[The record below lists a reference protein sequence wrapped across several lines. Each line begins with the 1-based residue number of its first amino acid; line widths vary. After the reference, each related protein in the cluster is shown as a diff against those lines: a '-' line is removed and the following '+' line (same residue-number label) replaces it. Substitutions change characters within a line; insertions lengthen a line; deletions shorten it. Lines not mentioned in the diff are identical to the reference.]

1 MARYLLGRL
10 GQALFVLWAAF
21 TVTFVILYILPG
33 DPILIMLD
41 SRGEGLMM
49 DESEIAELRAQY
61 GFDKP
66 VIVQYGLRLWQALH
80 GDFGMSIQLNRTVT
94 EVILRAAPETL
105 KLAALAML
113 IALVA
118 GFLLACIATYSR
130 QAWLRDLLLSMPA
143 LGVSVPVFWVGL
155 LLLQFFS
162 FGFAWFPAMGN
173 SGFAS
178 LVLPAVTLAI
188 PTAAGFAQLLAKSL
202 LASWNQPYVTTALG
216 KGARPLRVHLRHAL
230 PNALIPAL
238 TMIGMSVGNLLA
250 GSVVTETVFSRVG
263 IGRLT
268 EQAVKA
274 QDVPM
279 VQGLVVLS
287 TLIFVLANLAV
298 DLLYPLADPRIAR
311 GGKRATG

>member
-1 MARYLLGRL
+1 VGRYLLGRL

-21 TVTFVILYILPG
+21 TVTFVILYVLPG

-41 SRGEGLMM
+41 SRGEGLIV
-49 DESEIAELRAQY
+49 DESEVAALRAQY
-61 GFDKP
+61 GFDQP
-66 VIVQYGLRLWQALH
+66 IPVQYVTRLWHALQ
-80 GDFGMSIQLNRTVT
+80 GDFGQSVQLGSPVADA
-94 EVILRAAPETL
+94 ILKALPQTL
-105 KLAALAML
+105 QLAGLALAL
-113 IALVA
+113 ALVA
-118 GFLLACIATYSR
+118 GFLLAGFATYLR
-130 QAWLRDLLLSMPA
+130 QPWLRNLLLSLPA

-155 LLLQFFS
+155 LLLQLFS
-162 FGFAWFPAMGN
+162 FRLGWLPAMGN
-173 SGFAS
+173 GGPAS

-188 PTAAGFAQLLAKSL
+188 PTAAAFAQLLAKSL
-202 LASWNQPYVTTALG
+202 LASWSQPFVTTALA

-238 TMIGMSVGNLLA
+238 TMIGISFGQLLA
-250 GSVVTETVFSRVG
+250 GSVVTETVFSRIG

-287 TLIFVLANLAV
+287 TLVFVLANFAV
-298 DLLYPLADPRIAR
+298 DLLYPLADPRIVR
-311 GGKRATG
+311 GAPRNR

>member
-1 MARYLLGRL
+1 VARYLQGRA

-21 TVTFVILYILPG
+21 TVTFVILYVLPG

-41 SRGEGLMM
+41 SRGEGLMV
-49 DESEIAELRAQY
+49 DEAEVGRLRAQY
-61 GFDKP
+61 GFDQP
-66 VIVQYGLRLWQALH
+66 IPLQYLSRLWHALQ
-80 GDFGMSIQLNRTVT
+80 GDFGQSVQLGAPVT
-94 EVILRAAPETL
+94 RAILQALPQTL
-105 KLAALAML
+105 QLAALAML
-113 IALVA
+113 LALA
-118 GFLLACIATYSR
+118 MGFLLAGVATYLR
-130 QAWLRDLLLSMPA
+130 QPWLRNLLLSIPA

-162 FGFAWFPAMGN
+162 FRLGWFPAMGN
-173 SGFAS
+173 GGPAS

-188 PTAAGFAQLLAKSL
+188 PTAASFAQLLAKSL
-202 LASWNQPYVTTALG
+202 MASWGQPFVTTALA
-216 KGARPLRVHLRHAL
+216 KGVRPLRVHLRHVL
-230 PNALIPAL
+230 PNAVIPAL
-238 TMIGMSVGNLLA
+238 TMVGMSVGHLLA

-287 TLIFVLANLAV
+287 TLIFVAANFAV
-298 DLLYPLADPRIAR
+298 DLLYPLADPRISRGAR
-311 GGKRATG
+311 SR